1 MNSKIFIIIPF
12 VVIFIL
18 WIASSKLFEADLGL
32 EWKVSGT
39 QYVLSGDW
47 IFNCSNGYIISREIL
62 EIPEDI
68 SRYNVKE
75 ALGLLNRFQRDKEPV
90 NSAIRSLFLSQ
101 PWTDGFQYSHSQL
114 LGYKRGVHFDTWVKS
129 LPFEGKTYLLSL
141 VRDTVNNEYV
151 WALRVDADNNHSQFG
166 YDYEV
171 RSAIKSCPLEQPL
184 FFNEPL

>member
-1 MNSKIFIIIPF
+1 MNLTRISIILFFILSL
-12 VVIFIL
+12 L
-18 WIASSKLFEADLGL
+18 WIASSKLFEADLGS

-47 IFNCSNGYIISREIL
+47 IFNCSNGHIINRKIL

-68 SRYNVKE
+68 SRYNVKD
-75 ALGLLNRFQRDKEPV
+75 ALGLLNRFESDKEQV

-129 LPFEGKTYLLSL
+129 HPFEGKTYLLSL
-141 VRDTVNNEYV
+141 VRRTVNDEYV
-151 WALRVDADNNHSQFG
+151 WTLRVDTDTNHSQFG
-166 YDYEV
+166 YDYEI